1 MKRIGLILLATILL
15 SATAFAASYE
25 VEYHGVIGAI
35 FINATWK
42 DTDECAVYVMNPRGL
57 QLKTFAFLN
66 ECQEI
71 EAPSGECLLQP
82 DGSFLVYSIHL
93 DETIRPANGYQL
105 CATCNNKTS
114 CHDFNV
120 TAPQFIIQDFNQYPQ
135 LLTPM
140 KIMARVES
148 HMVSICVIRIINTE
162 DGTTTSMKHGINCGE
177 NGYAGMF
184 VYEQPLILE
193 NLYKNYTLNIT
204 CDNYATYETTFK
216 PVIIDIGSFAVTGV
230 GISLEFTLILAAV
243 LVIVIFLF
251 AAIFMKDTIQGLLER
266 WNL

>member
-1 MKRIGLILLATILL
+1 
-15 SATAFAASYE
+15 
-25 VEYHGVIGAI
+25 
-35 FINATWK
+35 
-42 DTDECAVYVMNPRGL
+42 
-57 QLKTFAFLN
+57 
-66 ECQEI
+66 
-71 EAPSGECLLQP
+71 
-82 DGSFLVYSIHL
+82 
-93 DETIRPANGYQL
+93 
-105 CATCNNKTS
+105 
-114 CHDFNV
+114 
-120 TAPQFIIQDFNQYPQ
+120 
-135 LLTPM
+135 
-140 KIMARVES
+140 
-148 HMVSICVIRIINTE
+148 
-162 DGTTTSMKHGINCGE
+162 MKHGINCGE